1 MSSPKRRVYLHIG
14 APKTGTTYLQR
25 RLGANARSLAGHG
38 VYVPGR
44 GPFVRPDIFH
54 FRAALDLLE
63 QDWGGPP
70 GHATGNWEALVQRVR
85 RHSGSVVIS
94 HEILAPASADK
105 IAKAKRELAAG
116 GAEIH
121 IVYSARDLA
130 RQLPAAWQESIKQG
144 QSWRFG
150 RFLKDYREGRPFFAQ
165 AFDLPAVL
173 NSWSAGLA
181 PEQVHVVTV
190 PQRGAVTA
198 PGDDLWGRYCRA
210 FGIDPSW
217 APRDP
222 EQRNESLGIA
232 ETQVLRRINKRM
244 GLTTRR
250 EYEHD
255 RLVRELV
262 AQENFVHRESQPVRL
277 GPQHFDWVEQASE
290 RWIEWIEASGVDVV
304 GDVDDLRPVRPA
316 EGTRW
321 RNPDKPRYREELDA
335 ALEAV
340 LVLTEEAVRRPDPSR
355 RLPGRIKLQA
365 EKLRD

>member
-25 RLGANARSLAGHG
+25 RLAANARTLAGHG
-38 VYVPGR
+38 VHVPSR
-44 GPFVRPDIFH
+44 GPFVRPDVFH

-63 QDWGGPP
+63 QDWGGPA
-70 GHATGNWEALVQRVR
+70 GHAEGCWEALVQRVR
-85 RHSGSVVIS
+85 RQTGTVVVS

-105 IAKAKRELAAG
+105 VAKAKRELGAA

-144 QSWRFG
+144 QSWRFA
-150 RFLKDYREGRPFFAQ
+150 RFLRSFREGGTFFAQ

-173 NSWSAGLA
+173 NRWSAGLP

-190 PQRGAVTA
+190 PQRDAVPE
-198 PGDDLWGRYCRA
+198 PGDDLWGRYCRV
-210 FGIDPSW
+210 FGIDPEW

-222 EQRNESLGIA
+222 AQRNESLGLA

-244 GLTTRR
+244 GPTTRR
-250 EYEHD
+250 EYDHD
-255 RLVRELV
+255 RLIRELV
-262 AQENFVHRESQPVRL
+262 AQENFVHRESRPVRL
-277 GPQHFDWVEQASE
+277 GPQDFDWVEQATE

-304 GDVDDLRPVRPA
+304 GAVADLRPGRPA
-316 EGTRW
+316 EGARW
-321 RNPDKPRYREELDA
+321 RDPDKARYREELDA

-340 LVLTEEAVRRPDPSR
+340 LVLTEEAVRRTDPNR

-365 EKLRD
+365 DKLRD